1 MRLQELL
8 WKIPYGTKDLLP
20 QEAAGKRAIEERLAA
35 MFRRWGYDEVI
46 TPTMEFLDTFTKG
59 DNEKRESG
67 LFKFFDRS
75 NQILALRS
83 DMTTPIARVAASRL
97 KDAPTPLK
105 LSYIDNVFR
114 YEQAQAGR
122 QCEFYQAGVELLGIP
137 DASADAEVIAIA
149 VEALL
154 EAGLPNFR
162 ISLGQVEFVNGIMEA
177 SGLSDDEV
185 DRVKAAMIHHD
196 LVALDAVLD
205 ATALTDDM
213 KELIRQIPILHGGEE
228 LLNEVYQKVKN
239 AKSRAA
245 LSNLAEIYR
254 LLACYGV
261 EKYIHFD
268 LGIIRDLDYY
278 TGMVFEG
285 YAPGLGFPICGGGRY
300 DQMLKSFGTDCPATG
315 FSVGIERIMLSLE
328 RQGLAAD
335 LRKKDVYI
343 GWKHG
348 KMPEAI
354 QEANRLRAEG
364 LCVELGLT
372 PQTKEQAMQCQQDK
386 GYARFVYIEG

>member
-1 MRLQELL
+1 MRSQELL

-20 QEAAGKRAIEERLAA
+20 QAAAGKRAIEEKLAA

-59 DNEKRESG
+59 DTEKREAG
-67 LFKFFDRS
+67 LYKFFDRS

-105 LSYIDNVFR
+105 LCYVDNVFR

-149 VEALL
+149 VESLRQ
-154 EAGLPNFR
+154 AGLTNFR

-177 SGLSDDEV
+177 SGLTDGEIE
-185 DRVKAAMIHHD
+185 RVKSAMVRQD
-196 LVALDAVLD
+196 LVGLDTILD
-205 ATALTDDM
+205 ATSITEDM
-213 KELIRQIPILHGGEE
+213 KNLIRQIPLLHGGEE
-228 LLNEVYQKVKN
+228 ILNEVYQKVKN

-261 EKYIHFD
+261 EKQIHFD
-268 LGIIRDLDYY
+268 LGIIRDFDYY

-328 RQGLAAD
+328 RQGLAVD
-335 LRKKDVYI
+335 VRQKDVYI
-343 GWKHG
+343 GWQHG

-364 LCVELGLT
+364 LCVELGMT
-372 PQTKEQAMQCQQDK
+372 PQSKEQAEQCQQDK
-386 GYARFVYIEG
+386 GYKRLVYIEG

>member
-1 MRLQELL
+1 MGQELL
-8 WKIPYGTKDLLP
+8 WKIPYGTKDFLP
-20 QEAAGKRAIEERLAA
+20 QEAAGKRAIEEGLAA
-35 MFRRWGYDEVI
+35 MFSRWGYDEVI
-46 TPTMEFLDTFTKG
+46 TPTMEYLDTFTQE
-59 DNEKRESG
+59 DNAQNESG
-67 LFKFFDRS
+67 MFKLFDRN
-75 NQILALRS
+75 NQTLSLRS

-105 LSYIDNVFR
+105 LCYVNNVFR
-114 YEQAQAGR
+114 YEQTQSGR

-149 VEALL
+149 VESLRAS
-154 EAGLPNFR
+154 GLTNFR

-177 SGLSDDEV
+177 SGLTASEIERLKSLMV
-185 DRVKAAMIHHD
+185 HHD
-196 LVALDAVLD
+196 LVALEEALRK
-205 ATALTDDM
+205 TNLTDDR
-213 KELIRQIPILHGGEE
+213 KELIRQIPLLHGGEE
-228 LLNEVYQKVKN
+228 LLDEVYHKVKN

-245 LSNLAEIYR
+245 ISNLAEIYR

-261 EKYIHFD
+261 EKEIHFD
-268 LGIIRDLDYY
+268 LGIIRDFDYY

-328 RQGLAAD
+328 RQGLMRD

-348 KMPEAI
+348 LMPQAI
-354 QEANRLRAEG
+354 SEANNLRQEG
-364 LCVELGLT
+364 LSVELGLT
-372 PQTKEQAMQCQQDK
+372 PQTREQALQCQEDK
-386 GYARFVYIEG
+386 GYRRLVYIEG